1 MASVERSL
9 GMVDYYAML
18 EIEPGASKTAALHA
32 YYSMRHALLTLGYDQ
47 DCQELRDVWKLTT
60 PYHLTTLTSGSSLRP
75 RTLLTDEE
83 ERMYYEEEYYI
94 ALCAQED
101 CDGVL
106 EDGDI
111 FSFSS
116 ALEVLEANLH
126 WRAAERFV
134 SDNESEIDGD
144 LEYAARSLMKVL
156 HLTAALMR
164 AMPMTLTWMRRSR
177 QMTWWTR
184 STPNRRKAASTTCAM
199 GVATKLEVS
208 DRRAWNITTEWAW
221 SWSLHWLTG
230 CLGDNDGQRRRF
242 ECKEYVIRYLRRSCT
257 CSFEGPNTCS

>member
-144 LEYAARSLMKVL
+144 LDGSDACDADDIDMDEEIETDDLVDEVDAEPEEGSVDYVRYGCGYEAGSL
-156 HLTAALMR
+156 
-164 AMPMTLTWMRRSR
+164 
-177 QMTWWTR
+177 
-184 STPNRRKAASTTCAM
+184 
-199 GVATKLEVS
+199 
-208 DRRAWNITTEWAW
+208 
-221 SWSLHWLTG
+221 
-230 CLGDNDGQRRRF
+230 
-242 ECKEYVIRYLRRSCT
+242 
-257 CSFEGPNTCS
+257 

>member
-144 LEYAARSLMKVL
+144 LEYAARSLMKEIETDDLVD
-156 HLTAALMR
+156 
-164 AMPMTLTWMRRSR
+164 
-177 QMTWWTR
+177 
-184 STPNRRKAASTTCAM
+184 
-199 GVATKLEVS
+199 EVDAEPEEGS
-208 DRRAWNITTEWAW
+208 VDYVRYGCGYEAG
-221 SWSLHWLTG
+221 SL
-230 CLGDNDGQRRRF
+230 
-242 ECKEYVIRYLRRSCT
+242 
-257 CSFEGPNTCS
+257 